1 MPASQHQSP
10 KSDIE
15 ISQTAEKRRILDVAK
30 DRLGIAAENL
40 EPYGHYK
47 AKVSMDFV
55 KSLKDKNSRKVVYC
69 EKIWLHSDEL
79 REFGDVRAML
89 VPFNLK

>member
-15 ISQTAEKRRILDVAK
+15 ISQNAKKRPIIELAKEK
-30 DRLGIAAENL
+30 LGIAAENL

-47 AKVSMDFV
+47 AKVSMDT
-55 KSLKDKNSRKVVYC
+55 
-69 EKIWLHSDEL
+69 
-79 REFGDVRAML
+79 
-89 VPFNLK
+89 